1 MYMALWKQ
9 IEKQLNVSLENLVK
23 NYVYINPKLAT
34 QEGKFEMTFY
44 GAFIPFN
51 YGVKATTIL
60 KIGNVLRATSK
71 VLSAGV
77 LLRIVKS

>member
-60 KIGNVLRATSK
+60 KIGNVYEQLRK
-71 VLSAGV
+71 YYPLEFC
-77 LLRIVKS
+77 